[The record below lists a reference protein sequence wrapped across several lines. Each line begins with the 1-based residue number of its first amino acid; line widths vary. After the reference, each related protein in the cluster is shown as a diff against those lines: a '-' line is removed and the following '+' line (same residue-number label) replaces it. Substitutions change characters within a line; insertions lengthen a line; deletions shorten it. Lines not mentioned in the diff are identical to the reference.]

1 MSKVGRPSKFSEAV
15 ASEICERIADGES
28 LRRICKDDHMPC
40 LATVRT
46 WLRAGVEAQDKTEP
60 HAIFLSQYARARED
74 QADSYAD
81 KITDLAEYAVSAD
94 DRTQVEG
101 VKVAIDALKWA
112 AGKRKPKVYG
122 DKIQNELSGEVRVIE
137 QKMVLEEPPPGWKA
151 GPDGG

>member
-1 MSKVGRPSKFSEAV
+1 MSKILYSEAV
-15 ASEICERIADGES
+15 AKEICERIADGES
-28 LRRICKDDHMPC
+28 LRRICKDQHIPSTE
-40 LATVRT
+40 TVRK
-46 WLRAGVEAQDKTEP
+46 WLLEGVLHKDDPENPYAM
-60 HAIFLSQYARARED
+60 FLGQYARARED

-81 KITDLAEYAVSAD
+81 KITDLAEWAVTAD

-122 DKIQNELSGEVRVIE
+122 DKIQNEMSGEVRVVE
-137 QKMVLEEPPPGWKA
+137 QRLVMDTPPPGWKA

>member
-1 MSKVGRPSKFSEAV
+1 MSKGGRPSLFSEAV

-28 LRRICKDDHMPC
+28 LVRICMGDHYPTPQ
-40 LATVRT
+40 TVRS
-46 WLRAGVEAQDKTEP
+46 WLRKGIAANDKGDEY
-60 HAIFLSQYARARED
+60 ALFLANYARARED

-81 KITDLAEYAVSAD
+81 QITDLANNAVTCQ
-94 DRTQVEG
+94 DRTVIEG
-101 VKVAIDALKWA
+101 VRVAIDALKWA

-122 DKIQNELSGEVRVIE
+122 DKIQNEMSGEVRVIE